1 MSEVPYSESEHS
13 ALEEGAN
20 EPPNEL
26 PPVQPPSAG
35 FIIQLFVV
43 PGLIVVAIVGLWWL
57 FGKLTS
63 SSQDWRTLVTEL
75 RSTNEHRRWR
85 GAHGLAQMLDLDAR
99 SGAAGQQ
106 LTSNRQIA
114 TELGA
119 LTLEQ
124 LQRGTKSEDDLK
136 HLEFLTKTL
145 GLLETPDIVLPILQ
159 KAMQPDQDRDVRK
172 NAIASIA
179 LIAGRSHDQGQALV
193 DESLTNDLIA
203 ASRDSDSI
211 VKHLTTY
218 ALGLMPTDAAKQQ
231 LLTLLGDTDPKTR
244 ANAAIGLCRQ
254 KSTAGLAV
262 FKEVLSQAAH
272 QSSQQP
278 KKISFERFNVLG
290 NSIKAVGDLAGRF
303 APDERQELT
312 TLIELIAENYPDNRI
327 RIDATKCLKLLA
339 AADQV
344 PVSNL

>member
-1 MSEVPYSESEHS
+1 MSEVPYSESEYS

-20 EPPNEL
+20 EPSNEL

-43 PGLIVVAIVGLWWL
+43 PGLIVLAIIGLWAL

-85 GAHGLAQMLDLDAR
+85 GAFGLAQLLDVDAR
-99 SGAAGQQ
+99 LGATGQQ

-136 HLEFLTKTL
+136 HLAFLARTL
-145 GLLETPDIVLPILQ
+145 GVLETPDLVLPILQ

-179 LIAGRSHDQGQALV
+179 LIAGRSHDRGQALV

-203 ASRDSDSI
+203 TSKDSDSL
-211 VKHLTTY
+211 VKHVTTY
-218 ALGLMPTDAAKQQ
+218 ALGFMPTDAAKQQ
-231 LLTLLGDTDPKTR
+231 LLTLLGDTDPNTR
-244 ANAAIGLCRQ
+244 ANAAIALCRQ
-254 KSTAGLAV
+254 KSTAGLPV
-262 FKEVLSQAAH
+262 FKKVLSQAASAH
-272 QSSQQP
+272 QIHQQAQ
-278 KKISFERFNVLG
+278 KISFEQFNVLR
-290 NSIKAVGDLAGRF
+290 NSIKAVGDLADRF
-303 APDERQELT
+303 GPDERQELM

-327 RIDATKCLKLLA
+327 RVDATKCLKLLA
-339 AADQV
+339 TAKQ
-344 PVSNL
+344 